1 MLHRNTYNF
10 SLAGSGLPLHYPT
23 RAAPGRPSPK
33 AKHPSVKFQP
43 DQLAGTNIITR
54 HDADALWVGG
64 TRFGHSLLVP
74 WQGTVLHWAPTQPD
88 DLTPADFEAL
98 LALKPELVIFGSGPR
113 HRFVSPALMR
123 ALIEHRIG
131 VETMDTPAACRT
143 YNVLVAEGRSAVA
156 ALLLKQGTGAAPT
169 LA

>member
-1 MLHRNTYNF
+1 M
-10 SLAGSGLPLHYPT
+10 
-23 RAAPGRPSPK
+23 
-33 AKHPSVKFQP
+33 KFQP
-43 DQLAGTNIITR
+43 DLLAGTNVITR

-74 WQGTVLHWAPTQPD
+74 WQGAVLRWAPAQPD
-88 DLTPADFEAL
+88 ELRPADFEAL
-98 LALKPELVIFGSGPR
+98 LALKPELVIFGCGPR

-123 ALIEHRIG
+123 ALIEARIG

-156 ALLLKQGTGAAPT
+156 ALLLKPGVGAAPT

>member
-1 MLHRNTYNF
+1 
-10 SLAGSGLPLHYPT
+10 
-23 RAAPGRPSPK
+23 
-33 AKHPSVKFQP
+33 VKFQP
-43 DQLAGTNIITR
+43 DLLAGTNVITR

-74 WQGTVLHWAPTQPD
+74 WQGVVLRWAPAQPD
-88 DLTPADFEAL
+88 ELRPADFEAL
-98 LALKPELVIFGSGPR
+98 LALKPELVIFGCGPR

-123 ALIEHRIG
+123 ALIEARIG

-156 ALLLKQGTGAAPT
+156 ALLLKPGVGAAPT

>member
-10 SLAGSGLPLHYPT
+10 SLARSGLSLHRPT
-23 RAAPGRPSPK
+23 RAAPGRPPPK

-43 DQLAGTNIITR
+43 DQLAGTNVITR
-54 HDADALWVGG
+54 HDTDALWVGG

-88 DLTPADFEAL
+88 DLRPADFEAL

-113 HRFVSPALMR
+113 HRFVAPALMR
-123 ALIEHRIG
+123 ALIEHGIG

-143 YNVLVAEGRSAVA
+143 YNVLVAEGRSVVA
-156 ALLLKQGTGAAPT
+156 ALLLAPVDGTKAA